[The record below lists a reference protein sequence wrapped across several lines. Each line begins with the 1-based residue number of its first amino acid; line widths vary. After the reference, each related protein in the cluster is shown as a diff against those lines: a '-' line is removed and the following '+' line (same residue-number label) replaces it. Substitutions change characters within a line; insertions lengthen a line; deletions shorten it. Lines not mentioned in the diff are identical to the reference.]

1 MVAAAAAAA
10 AVDEV
15 GKDGDA
21 QPHNPVVAAAAVRS
35 LEPKL
40 TNEMTQQKMMGTGKK
55 KQLVIVVALALVAAV
70 VHSLLL

>member
-40 TNEMTQQKMMGTGKK
+40 TNEMTPQK

-70 VHSLLL
+70 VHSFLL